1 MEKVKK
7 ILLLVIVL
15 ALIAGIVMVTVN
27 FVLSKTD
34 VKKNPIVTMEFEGYG
49 TVKIELYPDKA
60 PNTVKNFIRLAQ
72 RGYYNEKTIT
82 NIEDKLIRGGI
93 TEQTDEEGNVTYNG
107 PKFSDLHGLKE
118 GETDKSYNIPGE
130 FIENGYNDNTL
141 SHQRGIISMYRL
153 TEANYEN
160 ELAMLRLM
168 GEQYSSY
175 ADSLT
180 EEMRDSQNGGFFIVT
195 EDSPELDGQF
205 TAFGKVIEG
214 MDVIDAISKTEVQ
227 KSTTSSEEET
237 NEEVQESTKPVKEPV
252 ISNVTV
258 DTNGVEYGEPETNDY
273 FEFDAIFNMFLQN
286 YMQASG
292 SVSQ

>member
-15 ALIAGIVMVTVN
+15 ALVAGIVMVTVN

-195 EDSPELDGQF
+195 EDSPELDGQLQ
-205 TAFGKVIEG
+205 AL
-214 MDVIDAISKTEVQ
+214 
-227 KSTTSSEEET
+227 
-237 NEEVQESTKPVKEPV
+237 VK
-252 ISNVTV
+252 
-258 DTNGVEYGEPETNDY
+258 
-273 FEFDAIFNMFLQN
+273 
-286 YMQASG
+286 
-292 SVSQ
+292 